1 MRGNCRGNLF
11 MSHGCVGWRGEGPA
25 LGASTSGTG
34 SAISWIVCMTVI
46 LHLHS
51 ELASW
56 GLQAYRS
63 RNAAREYAPSQAPRR
78 CTWCAKGNL
87 MSPKAKP
94 CSQPVSSIHWLFKR
108 RQIQRFAELRIL
120 AMEKPLKLVALRD
133 WRLCAQS
140 GLSDTG
146 CGLTT
151 TAPYFFL
158 GKLW

>member
-1 MRGNCRGNLF
+1 
-11 MSHGCVGWRGEGPA
+11 
-25 LGASTSGTG
+25 
-34 SAISWIVCMTVI
+34 
-46 LHLHS
+46 
-51 ELASW
+51 
-56 GLQAYRS
+56 
-63 RNAAREYAPSQAPRR
+63 
-78 CTWCAKGNL
+78 

-94 CSQPVSSIHWLFKR
+94 CSQPVSSAHWLFKR

-120 AMEKPLKLVALRD
+120 AMEKSLKLVALRD

-158 GKLW
+158 GKLS